1 MSIEPRRRW
10 RNSTVYSVGVWY
22 QEVWSSSVVIQGLGN
37 QPCSFKYQPNCLKWE
52 RFSMSVER
60 SRPSRSSYGQSAWG
74 ISTVS
79 FISMLRPI
87 CRACEQR
94 LSGSNL
100 TFLSSTRSR
109 PLCLLRFRGPGIG
122 FSGAGSDGRAH
133 AVGQN
138 Q

>member
-1 MSIEPRRRW
+1 MSIGPRRRW
-10 RNSTVYSVGVWY
+10 RNSTVYSVAVSS
-22 QEVWSSSVVIQGLGN
+22 QEVSSSSEEIQGLG
-37 QPCSFKYQPNCLKWE
+37 SLLSFFKYRPNCLKLE

-60 SRPSRSSYGQSAWG
+60 SRPSRSSFEQSVWE

-109 PLCLLRFRGPGIG
+109 PLCLLRFQGCRDQ
-122 FSGAGSDGRAH
+122 SLRC
-133 AVGQN
+133 VR
-138 Q
+138 